1 MTSQMRLMETQ
12 EEYRRTQDP
21 SILGRMLEPHL
32 LPLIARR
39 YIQSFSRRVLKT
51 QLPSQEVTDA
61 ALDCSLRIIAHI
73 EQGRYVGKSFYRKMY
88 WTVSNYYRDRRTS
101 LEREAD
107 IVLRLDGGR
116 AYDPVPVQSPLLYE
130 DHADS
135 GWSLRTTRRHRA
147 GNSSRESPAAVGKR
161 REAEP

>member
-1 MTSQMRLMETQ
+1 MEIQ
-12 EEYRRTQDP
+12 EEYRQTQDP
-21 SILGRMLEPHL
+21 GVLGRMLEPHL
-32 LPLIARR
+32 LPMVARR

-73 EQGRYVGKSFYRKMY
+73 ERGRYVGKSFYRKMY

-101 LEREAD
+101 MEREAD
-107 IVLRLDGGR
+107 IVLRLAGGR
-116 AYDPVPVQSPLLYE
+116 AYDPVPVPSPLLYE
-130 DHADS
+130 DHAGPGRAVRDPRWRREGGS
-135 GWSLRTTRRHRA
+135 GYESLSSL
-147 GNSSRESPAAVGKR
+147 GNR

>member
-1 MTSQMRLMETQ
+1 MEIQ

-32 LPLIARR
+32 LPLVARK
-39 YIQSFSRRVLKT
+39 YIQSFSRRVLRT

-73 EQGRYVGKSFYRKMY
+73 ERGRFVGKSFYRKMY

-107 IVLRLDGGR
+107 MVLRLAGGR

-130 DHADS
+130 DHA
-135 GWSLRTTRRHRA
+135 GPGRSLRDARRRRT
-147 GNSSRESPAAVGKR
+147 GGSGYEGRSSLGKR